1 MLDTPFITRTDPVQ
15 AAVIRL
21 DIPRAEIVH
30 VMGPGMQ
37 ELIATT
43 SAQGIG
49 PAGRCYSYHVRMLPE
64 RFDFEIGVPVSA
76 PVTPAGR
83 VRPGALP
90 AARVAR
96 AVLHGPFDGLPAAW
110 GQLMAWIE
118 VQGLH
123 KAPGLWEVYLSGP
136 DLDPDPS
143 TWRTELNQPLTD

>member
-1 MLDTPFITRTDPVQ
+1 MLDTPYITRTDPLQ

-30 VMGPGMQ
+30 VMGPGMA
-37 ELIATT
+37 ELLATT
-43 SAQGIG
+43 AAQGVG
-49 PAGRCYSYHVRMLPE
+49 PDGRCYSHHFSMQSD

-83 VRPGALP
+83 VQPGALP

-96 AVLHGPFDGLPAAW
+96 AVLHGSYDALPGAW

-118 VQGLH
+118 AQGLS
-123 KAPGLWEVYLSGP
+123 KAPGLWEVYVSGP

>member
-1 MLDTPFITRTDPVQ
+1 MLDTPYITRTDPVQ

-30 VMGPGMQ
+30 VMGPGMA
-37 ELIATT
+37 ELLATT
-43 SAQGIG
+43 AAQGVG
-49 PAGRCYSYHVRMLPE
+49 PAGRCYSHHFSMQSD

-83 VRPGALP
+83 VQPGVLP

-96 AVLHGPFDGLPAAW
+96 AVLHGPYDALPGAW

-118 VQGLH
+118 AQGLS
-123 KAPGLWEVYLSGP
+123 KAPGLWEVYVSGP

>member
-1 MLDTPFITRTDPVQ
+1 MLDTPFIARTDPVQ

-21 DIPRAEIVH
+21 DIPRAGIVH
-30 VMGPGMQ
+30 VMGPGMA

-43 SAQGIG
+43 SAQGVG
-49 PAGRCYSYHVRMLPE
+49 PAGPCYSHHFRMLPE

-83 VRPGALP
+83 VQRGLLP

-96 AVLHGPFDGLPAAW
+96 AVLHGSYDGLPAAW

-118 VQGLH
+118 TQGLS
-123 KAPGLWEVYLSGP
+123 KAPGLWEVYVSGP
-136 DLDPDPS
+136 DRDPDPS
-143 TWRTELNQPLTD
+143 SWRTELNQPLTD